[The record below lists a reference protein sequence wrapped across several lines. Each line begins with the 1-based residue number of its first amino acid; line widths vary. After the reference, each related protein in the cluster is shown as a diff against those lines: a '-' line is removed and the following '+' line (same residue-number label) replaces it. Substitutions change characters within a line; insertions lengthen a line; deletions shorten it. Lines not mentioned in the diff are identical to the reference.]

1 MNKPGQPGIG
11 EAIIG
16 IGVFTDNRVTYEWGV
31 KMWRGPRARCHLSED
46 GRPRAAR
53 RSRMRPRDFGATKAS
68 LPEFVDGLPRETA
81 RDSQH
86 ANMAFAGMV
95 NAAETAPHRGRV

>member
-1 MNKPGQPGIG
+1 MDGPGPLDAPGCGLAIWGNKG
-11 EAIIG
+11 
-16 IGVFTDNRVTYEWGV
+16 FT
-31 KMWRGPRARCHLSED
+31 
-46 GRPRAAR
+46 
-53 RSRMRPRDFGATKAS
+53 
-68 LPEFVDGLPRETA
+68 PEFVDGLPRETA